1 MSKNIDI
8 KLLEKQIR
16 DIVDNLNENKI
27 IGSEITESEKIILKQ
42 TYSYLYESSST
53 LFEMILTNFKNKEFL
68 EKHIRVILENLYK
81 LQNQKLSSY
90 DASANVG
97 THFANEYFPKK

>member
-16 DIVDNLNENKI
+16 DIVHDLNENKTN
-27 IGSEITESEKIILKQ
+27 GSQITESEKFILKQ
-42 TYSYLYESSST
+42 TYSYLHECSST
-53 LFEMILTNFKNKEFL
+53 LFDMILNNFKNKEFL

-81 LQNQKLSSY
+81 LQTQELSQY
-90 DASANVG
+90 NASANVG